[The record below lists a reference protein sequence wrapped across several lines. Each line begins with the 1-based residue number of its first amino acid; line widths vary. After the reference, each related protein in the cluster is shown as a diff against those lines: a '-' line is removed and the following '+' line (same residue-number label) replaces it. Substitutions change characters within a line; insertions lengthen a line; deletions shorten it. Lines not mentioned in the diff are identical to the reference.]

1 MGDSRKAPLPSGS
14 VLPVLHTC
22 YVGRTEYCGWQ
33 LPGRFRPRDLSS
45 VPHFNPPDFSK
56 PLLAAAPDARFVAAP
71 ADGVLPEGFFST
83 TNLPT
88 YVRIGGEWK
97 LPREPRMDSALVLD
111 ADGVLWV
118 REGRRV
124 LKGEQVAVGEAEDG
138 RDGIYVHATAFMEEV
153 GADGEFKFMVSEV
166 SREKPIDYALMAK
179 ILVDEREGGGY
190 PIWVAG
196 PALVHSRARNDMVWF
211 IQNGFVGALLA
222 GNAVAVHDIE
232 ASIFGT
238 TLGLSGDGKA
248 TQGGHGLHMR
258 AINKVRA
265 AGSIAAAV
273 ANGTIRDG
281 IMHACVTTNT
291 PFVLTGSIRD
301 DGPLPEVIT
310 DAVASQDAMRA
321 HAVKSTMAILIA
333 TALHAIATGNMLP
346 AFVMQPD
353 GSLRELA
360 TICVDSAEFVVS
372 KLKDRGTHQAFGV
385 VTNAQDFMH
394 ILRLYVEREI
404 DQRRIAAASPAD
416 RAVAAAR

>member
-1 MGDSRKAPLPSGS
+1 
-14 VLPVLHTC
+14 
-22 YVGRTEYCGWQ
+22 
-33 LPGRFRPRDLSS
+33 

-56 PLLAAAPDARFVAAP
+56 PLLASAPDARFVPAP

-88 YVRIGGEWK
+88 YVRVGGEWR
-97 LPREPRMDSALVLD
+97 LPLEPRMDSALVL
-111 ADGVLWV
+111 ASDGVLWV

-124 LKGEQVAVGEAEDG
+124 RKGDQVAVGEAEDG
-138 RDGIYVHATAFMEEV
+138 REGIYVHATAFLEEV
-153 GADGEFKFMVSEV
+153 GSDGEFKFMVSEV

-196 PALVHSRARNDMVWF
+196 PALVHSRARNDMVWV

-238 TLGLSGDGKA
+238 TLGMSGEGKA

-333 TALHAIATGNMLP
+333 TALHAIASGNMLP
-346 AFVMQPD
+346 AFVMLPD

-404 DQRRIAAASPAD
+404 DQRRAAGAVLPAD

>member
-1 MGDSRKAPLPSGS
+1 VPSFNAPDFTKPA
-14 VLPVLHTC
+14 
-22 YVGRTEYCGWQ
+22 
-33 LPGRFRPRDLSS
+33 LSS
-45 VPHFNPPDFSK
+45 
-56 PLLAAAPDARFVAAP
+56 APDASFAPAP
-71 ADGVLPEGFFST
+71 ADGVLPENFFST

-88 YVRIGGEWK
+88 YVRVAGKWR

-111 ADGVLWV
+111 AAGELWV

-124 LKGEQVAVGEAEDG
+124 KQGDRVAVGTDESG
-138 RDGIYVHATAFMEEV
+138 REGIYVHATAFMEEV
-153 GADGEFKFMVSEV
+153 GSDGEFKFMVSEV
-166 SREKPIDYALMAK
+166 SREKPIDYALMAS
-179 ILVDEREGGGY
+179 ILVNERDAGGY

-211 IQNGFVGALLA
+211 IENGFVGALLA

-238 TLGLSGDGKA
+238 TLGMSGAGKA

-273 ANGTIRDG
+273 ADGTITDG
-281 IMHACVTTNT
+281 IMHALVTTNT

-310 DAVASQDAMRA
+310 DAIAAQDAMRA
-321 HAVKSTMAILIA
+321 HAIKATMAILIA

-346 AFVMQPD
+346 AFVTGSD

-394 ILRLYVEREI
+394 ILRLYVEREM
-404 DQRRIAAASPAD
+404 DQRRTALATAEH
-416 RAVAAAR
+416 AVAASR